1 MTTSWLPS
9 FDDGNRAIGFALL
22 ISLALH
28 LALLVMLPSIREA
41 LQRRSEAADPIVAR
55 LVEPPAKRIA
65 EAAPAAPPVDPVKPA
80 APAATAPKPP
90 AHAAPKRPQPPRA
103 TSEAPVATE
112 ASATSAPA
120 LARTEPAQAETA
132 VPVSPAPSAGVVAA
146 APQPAPPASVGV
158 DAGTLA
164 QYRLAVMSAAR
175 QFKRYPRVARDQSWQ
190 GRVEIRL
197 AIAPGGEISALS
209 VRSSTG
215 YELLDQHALE
225 MIERAKALVQIPPA
239 LRGKEF
245 SMDIPVVFSLREA
258 GG

>member
-1 MTTSWLPS
+1 
-9 FDDGNRAIGFALL
+9 
-22 ISLALH
+22 
-28 LALLVMLPSIREA
+28 
-41 LQRRSEAADPIVAR
+41 
-55 LVEPPAKRIA
+55 
-65 EAAPAAPPVDPVKPA
+65 
-80 APAATAPKPP
+80 
-90 AHAAPKRPQPPRA
+90 
-103 TSEAPVATE
+103 
-112 ASATSAPA
+112 
-120 LARTEPAQAETA
+120 
-132 VPVSPAPSAGVVAA
+132 
-146 APQPAPPASVGV
+146 V

-197 AIAPGGEISALS
+197 AIGSSGEISVLS